1 MSTSYCPPQNA
12 ATRKR
17 GLLGFCLLAGLLL
30 TAHARA
36 ETTDWI
42 YTVRSGDTL
51 IGISNNYLVQPRN
64 WVKLQKINRVANP
77 HRMPPGMA
85 LRIPVEWLKRR
96 MLTAEVVRVQGS
108 AEVVPAQGSEPLA
121 VETGRMLNNGDRIRT
136 GANSNL
142 TLRFA
147 DGSRLM
153 VMENSRLTL
162 ETMTAYG
169 QSGVTNTRARLE
181 SGQIETQVTPRKGPA
196 ARYEVITPAIAI
208 GVRGTDFRVSAD
220 EHIKTS
226 RSEVLEGAVAAEAA
240 GARLAVPAG
249 FGTLA
254 EAGKPPIPPKAL
266 LKAPDL
272 SGTATLL
279 QRLPLRFKWTALEGA
294 AAYRAQVFA
303 DPDFQ
308 NLLLDGAFKNNEAKW
323 ADLPDGHYFLR
334 VRATDEQGLEG
345 LNAGHAFRLKARP
358 EPPFLSVPAD
368 KGKVYGDTA
377 QFQWSASSQ
386 ASTYHFQ
393 LAADE
398 GFTRLAD
405 DTPGLKDIQHAA
417 TRLTPGEY
425 YWRVASR
432 TASGDEGPFS
442 DTQSFTMKAIPPP
455 PGAATTKV
463 GDKDIEFQW
472 PAGEAGQTYQFQL
485 ARDKDFNTIHADQTL
500 AEPRITLPK
509 PAAGDYFMRVRTI
522 DADGFAG
529 PFGAVQQFNV
539 PRNIPWWL
547 IIPVLLFPL
556 AP

>member
-1 MSTSYCPPQNA
+1 M
-12 ATRKR
+12 RKP
-17 GLLGFCLLAGLLL
+17 GLLAFCLFAGLLL
-30 TAHARA
+30 MAHARA

-51 IGISNNYLVQPRN
+51 IGISNNYLVHPRN

-85 LRIPVEWLKRR
+85 LRVPVEWLKRR
-96 MLTAEVVRVQGS
+96 MLTAEILRVQGNVEILPAGGGAPVS
-108 AEVVPAQGSEPLA
+108 AEA
-121 VETGRMLNNGDRIRT
+121 GRMLSTGDQIRT
-136 GANSNL
+136 KADSNL

-153 VMENSRLTL
+153 ITEGSRLAL
-162 ETMTAYG
+162 EEMMAYG
-169 QSGVTNTRARLE
+169 QSGVMNIRTRLDK
-181 SGQIETQVTPRKGPA
+181 GGIDTQVTPLKGPA
-196 ARYEVITPAIAI
+196 ARYDVITPAIAV
-208 GVRGTDFRVSAD
+208 GVRGTDFRVSVD
-220 EHIKTS
+220 EDTKTS
-226 RSEVLEGAVAAEAA
+226 RSEVVEGAVAAEGG
-240 GARLAVPAG
+240 GARLPVPAG

-254 EAGKPPIPPKAL
+254 EAGKPPIAPKAL

-279 QRLPLRFKWTALEGA
+279 QRVPLRFKWTSAEGA
-294 AAYRAQVFA
+294 ATYRAQVFA

-334 VRATDEQGLEG
+334 VRAIDEQGLEG

-386 ASTYHFQ
+386 AGTYHFQ
-393 LAADE
+393 LAADD
-398 GFTRLAD
+398 GFTRLTD
-405 DTPGLKDIQHAA
+405 DTSDLKDIQHAA
-417 TRLTPGEY
+417 TGLTPGGY

-432 TASGDEGPFS
+432 TTSGDEGPFS
-442 DTQSFTMKAIPPP
+442 DTQSFTLKPIPPAPAAAP
-455 PGAATTKV
+455 PKL

-472 PAGEAGQTYQFQL
+472 PAGEAGQTYRFQL
-485 ARDKDFNTIHADQTL
+485 ARDKDFKDIHTDRTL
-500 AEPRITLPK
+500 TEPRVTLPK
-509 PAAGDYFMRVRTI
+509 PDAGDYYMRVRAI

-529 PFGAVQQFNV
+529 PFGAAQQFNV

-556 AP
+556 IP